1 MRIVTGLEI
10 VQEQISDKKQK
21 GYLQD
26 AIDYIISLQNEIDKL
41 EDNEFDLKQKVEHL
55 ENKYENN
62 DKDLSRY

>member
-26 AIDYIISLQNEIDKL
+26 AIDYIEMLEKKL
-41 EDNEFDLKQKVEHL
+41 EED
-55 ENKYENN
+55 YEN
-62 DKDLSRY
+62 